1 MYRNNILA
9 CILLLLSWTS
19 QAIVMSPSIVEFN
32 VQKSNSAQIVVT
44 NNTTN
49 KLPLE
54 ASLLE
59 LSFKQDGSFTSQA
72 VNDLDL
78 LVFPPAVILKPGAS
92 QVFRIQWVTPSTPNY
107 SRSYFVRFSQPPLE
121 SDNKSGIALQ
131 IHYNALLHT
140 YTNNSRSR
148 VALSVKKDGEATLVN
163 SGNKYTYSSL
173 LTFSQYDDEI
183 QDAIG
188 TLFIPP
194 NSSLDVSSKVNIP
207 VGEYDGYER

>member
-1 MYRNNILA
+1 MRGNYIFVY
-9 CILLLLSWTS
+9 LLMLFSWPS
-19 QAIVMSPSIVEFN
+19 HAIVMSPSIVAFN

-59 LSFKQDGSFTSQA
+59 LSFKRDGSFTPQP

-78 LVFPPAVILKPGAS
+78 LVFPPAAILKPGAS
-92 QVFRIQWVTPSTPNY
+92 QVFRIQWVSSFTLSQ

-121 SDNKSGIALQ
+121 SNEQSGIALQ
-131 IHYNALLHT
+131 VHYNALLHV
-140 YTNNSRSR
+140 YANNNRS
-148 VALSVKKDGEATLVN
+148 SVVLKVEKDGKTTLVN

-173 LTFSQYDDEI
+173 LTFSQYDQTI
-183 QDAIG
+183 QDTVG
-188 TLFIPP
+188 PLFIPP
-194 NSSLDVSSKVNIP
+194 HTSLDAPSVVNLP
-207 VGEYDGYER
+207 AGEYDGYEH